1 MKKYHDFK
9 LIDLES
15 LLQLKSWW
23 ALIAVLP
30 IANRLAIFFA
40 NFTRITPNSITLSA
54 ALFRIASGIFF
65 LKGAFFVGAASFYV
79 AYTLDCVD
87 GPLAR
92 LTQQSSEMGRYL
104 DHLSDLIGD
113 IFILACLAQS
123 QHMLFS
129 NMIIA
134 MIFIHIAE
142 CYISYLSGFA
152 IDKTTV
158 TAQTSPVLFVRF
170 NRYRNWWFSRNMKS
184 FFSFPDYAAFI
195 FILAPLLGFPGAGL
209 YIGFWI
215 VITTTLYTVL
225 STFASIHSGIKS
237 FP

>member
-1 MKKYHDFK
+1 MKSNHNFTLNDV
-9 LIDLES
+9 ES

-23 ALIAVLP
+23 AIIAVLP
-30 IANRLAIFFA
+30 VANRLVIFFA
-40 NFTRITPNSITLSA
+40 NFTRVTPNTITLSA
-54 ALFRIASGIFF
+54 ALLRIASGIFF
-65 LKGAFFVGAASFYV
+65 LKGAFFGGAASFYV

-92 LTQQSSEMGRYL
+92 LTHQSSEMGRYL

-123 QHMLFS
+123 QNMLIS
-129 NMIIA
+129 ATIIA

-142 CYISYLSGFA
+142 CYISYLAGFA
-152 IDKTTV
+152 IDKV
-158 TAQTSPVLFVRF
+158 MASSQAAPALFALF

-184 FFSFPDYAAFI
+184 FLSFPDYTAFV
-195 FILAPLLGFPGAGL
+195 FIVAPVSGFPEAGL
-209 YIGFWI
+209 HIGFWLVLTI
-215 VITTTLYTVL
+215 ALYTVL
-225 STFASIHSGIKS
+225 STFVSIHSGIKS